1 MQNYLSEEIESADL
15 NAQYDA
21 HVRRILKDKNVLA
34 YILIYSVEE
43 FEGYTFEEA
52 KAAIEGEPE
61 VAARSVRPKKQSPD
75 AVNGQSNE
83 SKLPG
88 EGSITFD
95 IVFFVR
101 TKSAEKRKLYIN
113 IEAQKSFYPGYDL
126 TTRGVI
132 YGARLLSEQMDVEY
146 TADDYDGAKKV
157 YSIWICMNT
166 PNETKQHE
174 DVADTIVEYAMNP
187 KVIYAPGE
195 KENVKTGRYD
205 LLSVVMIC
213 LNNESTDSENKL
225 IGMLS
230 TLLSSKLSKEEKKS
244 VLETEYKLPMTAEME
259 SEASIMCNLSYAISE
274 EAERKGIEK
283 GIKKEIFRSVQDG
296 DYGTKRGAE
305 KLNITEEEFIK
316 EMSAEG
322 YKIPTPA

>member
-1 MQNYLSEEIESADL
+1 MQTYLSEEIDSADL

-43 FEGYTFEEA
+43 FKDYTFEEA

-61 VAARSVRPKKQSPD
+61 VATRSVRPKKQNPG
-75 AVNGQSNE
+75 AINGQSNE

-88 EGSITFD
+88 EGAMTFD

-101 TKSAEKRKLYIN
+101 TKNAEKQKLYIN
-113 IEAQKSFYPGYDL
+113 IEAQKSFFPGYDL

-166 PNETKQHE
+166 PLGTNQHE
-174 DVADTIVEYAMNP
+174 NVSDTIVEYSMNP
-187 KVIYAPGE
+187 KVIYTPGKRKMLKLE
-195 KENVKTGRYD
+195 D
-205 LLSVVMIC
+205 MIC
-213 LNNESTDSENKL
+213 S
-225 IGMLS
+225 
-230 TLLSSKLSKEEKKS
+230 
-244 VLETEYKLPMTAEME
+244 
-259 SEASIMCNLSYAISE
+259 
-274 EAERKGIEK
+274 
-283 GIKKEIFRSVQDG
+283 QW
-296 DYGTKRGAE
+296 
-305 KLNITEEEFIK
+305 
-316 EMSAEG
+316 
-322 YKIPTPA
+322 